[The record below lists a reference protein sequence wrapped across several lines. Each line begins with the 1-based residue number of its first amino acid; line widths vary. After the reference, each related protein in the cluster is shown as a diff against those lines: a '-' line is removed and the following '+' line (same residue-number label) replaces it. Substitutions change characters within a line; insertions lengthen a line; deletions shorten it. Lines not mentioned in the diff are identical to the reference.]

1 MIRVRISFVAVQKEK
16 VKKSTLV
23 TPRRV
28 LISTDTTTFECVHSF
43 QRNND
48 ESLARELNENIFLTS
63 FDCLRHVAIPFEV
76 SLAGKVCE
84 VGDQR
89 KTKTRIPM
97 LEFTL
102 QDENGLYIQCMA
114 HGRHAEGDVIK
125 KDQEIIAYFG
135 SAQPGLDGAP
145 GRIWFYSESHVIHR
159 DEERVFCDAS
169 EDIVLK

>member
-1 MIRVRISFVAVQKEK
+1 MIRVRITFVAVQKEK
-16 VKKSTLV
+16 IKKSTLV
-23 TPRRV
+23 TSRRV
-28 LISTDTTTFECVHSF
+28 LISTDTTTFECVQSF
-43 QRNND
+43 QRNHD
-48 ESLARELNENIFLTS
+48 ECIARALNEDIFLTC
-63 FDCLRHVAIPFEV
+63 FDCLRGVAIPFEV

-145 GRIWFYSESHVIHR
+145 GRIWFYSESHVVPR
-159 DEERVFCDAS
+159 DEEHVFCEAS
-169 EDIVLK
+169 EDIVLR